1 MKFRTILSA
10 ATIAV
15 AAVMTTSCGMSSHDI
30 KLILNGSEDADGY
43 RDSGKWG
50 EVIDK
55 TINTD
60 QQFNAILINGGCNV
74 DFTQSDSISLVAHG
88 NENAIEAYEIKV
100 KDSTLIISRKKE
112 YSNRLTIPKITLN
125 LSHPEINDVHIN
137 GAGDIDFKEDYNIKG
152 ALNININGA
161 GDMEAKKIECD
172 EFCINVNGA
181 GDFISKKITCNK
193 KAEFTI
199 SGAGDID
206 SNVKAQKVNT
216 TISGAGDAKVEVD
229 CTDLYVTVM
238 GAGEIEL
245 KGKCINFHR
254 GTTNLSSIDSK
265 KLQYKKKI

>member
-15 AAVMTTSCGMSSHDI
+15 AAVITTSCGMSSHDI

-50 EVIDK
+50 EVTDK
-55 TINTD
+55 TINVG

-88 NENAIEAYEIKV
+88 NEKAIEAYEIKV

-254 GTTNLSSIDSK
+254 GTTNFSSIDSK

>member
-100 KDSTLIISRKKE
+100 KDSTLVISKKKE
-112 YSNRLTIPKITLN
+112 FNKTVTLPKITLN
-125 LSHPEINDVHIN
+125 ISHPEINDV
-137 GAGDIDFKEDYNIKG
+137 F
-152 ALNININGA
+152 INGA
-161 GDMEAKKIECD
+161 GDMESKKIEC
-172 EFCINVNGA
+172 EGFSINVNGA

-254 GTTNLSSIDSK
+254 GTTNFNSIDSK

>member
-15 AAVMTTSCGMSSHDI
+15 AAVMTTSCGMSSNDI
-30 KLILNGSEDADGY
+30 KLIINGSKDSDGY

-50 EVIDK
+50 EVTDK
-55 TINTD
+55 TINVG
-60 QQFNAILINGGCNV
+60 QQFNAITINGGCNV
-74 DFTQSDSISLVAHG
+74 DLTQGKDVVLVAHG
-88 NENAIEAYEIKV
+88 NEKAIEAYEIKV
-100 KDSTLIISRKKE
+100 KDSTLVISKKKE
-112 YSNRLTIPKITLN
+112 FNKTVTLPKITLN
-125 LSHPEINDVHIN
+125 ISHPEINDVFIN
-137 GAGDIDFKEDYNIKG
+137 GAGDIDIKEDYKING
-152 ALNININGA
+152 SLSININGA
-161 GDMEAKKIECD
+161 GDMESKKIEC
-172 EFCINVNGA
+172 EGFSINVNGA

-193 KAEFTI
+193 DAEFTI

-206 SNVKAQKVNT
+206 TNVKAQKVST

-254 GTTNLSSIDSK
+254 GTTNFSSIDSK